1 MAIWTRRL
9 EFASLTMTT
18 WTPPISLL
26 IIGLFMIFYI
36 SPTSVNA
43 RILLYFLIFIFLSMG
58 ITWNT
63 RLGVGGR
70 LWMTAF
76 IHYLLHKETKEDIK
90 TAHETWLA
98 LFFWPWLII
107 ILITLFI
114 KVK

>member
-18 WTPPISLL
+18 WTFPLTFIILGFYWIFYIFPTVNAPILNY
-26 IIGLFMIFYI
+26 FMIF
-36 SPTSVNA
+36 V
-43 RILLYFLIFIFLSMG
+43 LLFMG
-58 ITWNT
+58 IIWNT
-63 RLGVGGR
+63 RFGVGGR
-70 LWMTAF
+70 LFMTAF
-76 IHYLLHKETKEDIK
+76 MHYILHKETEEDRK

>member
-18 WTPPISLL
+18 WTPPVSLV
-26 IIGLFMIFYI
+26 IIGLYWFFYI
-36 SPTSVNA
+36 LPTTVNA
-43 RILLYFLIFIFLSMG
+43 RILLYFLIFIFLFMG
-58 ITWNT
+58 IIWNT

-76 IHYLLHKETKEDIK
+76 MHYLLHKETEDDIK

-107 ILITLFI
+107 LIFSLFY
-114 KVK
+114 KS